1 MNWIELFFIA
11 FGISLLGTIP
21 IGLITLAITE
31 RSITKGFK
39 YGFIIGLGA
48 TVMEFVYTYVAIT
61 CLDALTENISIGRNI
76 KIVSIIIFIVL
87 AILFLSKKPK
97 QPNKS
102 IALQEN
108 LVLEFFKG
116 IGVGAMNFLIIPFW
130 LFIGVWLR
138 SNEIVVIGVGEI
150 TLFSIAAALGALVV
164 FIGYGVLAHYI
175 SNKLE
180 MVTKYTNKLVGVVFL
195 ILAIIQAAQLI

>member
-1 MNWIELFFIA
+1 MVLQYNLNFRICCF
-11 FGISLLGTIP
+11 
-21 IGLITLAITE
+21 
-31 RSITKGFK
+31 
-39 YGFIIGLGA
+39 
-48 TVMEFVYTYVAIT
+48 
-61 CLDALTENISIGRNI
+61 GRNI

-130 LFIGVWLR
+130 LFIGVWLK

-150 TLFSIAAALGALVV
+150 TLFSIAAALGALVM